1 LDNATAECLER
12 SHSGGKDWRGSGCE
26 NEHTFMIHRLQTEY
40 EIYGA
45 IIFMIAT
52 AIQISPSGLRR
63 RYRWEGRDGE
73 SLDDYLLRPSV
84 SALNPGGKV
93 MIGSLA
99 LFVLLKLLMP
109 FEIPIFPGIF
119 LPIFVGM
126 IAHLAFTY
134 KAWRDSRLSK

>member
-1 LDNATAECLER
+1 
-12 SHSGGKDWRGSGCE
+12 
-26 NEHTFMIHRLQTEY
+26 MIHRLQTEY

-45 IIFMIAT
+45 IAFMIGT

-73 SLDDYLLRPSV
+73 SLDDYLLRPSIR
-84 SALNPGGKV
+84 ALNPGGKV

-109 FEIPIFPGIF
+109 FEIPNVPGIF
-119 LPIFVGM
+119 LPILVGM
-126 IAHLAFTY
+126 IAHLTFTF
-134 KAWRDSRLSK
+134 KAWRETQVSK

>member
-1 LDNATAECLER
+1 
-12 SHSGGKDWRGSGCE
+12 
-26 NEHTFMIHRLQTEY
+26 MIHRLQTEY

-45 IIFMIAT
+45 IIFMIGT

-73 SLDDYLLRPSV
+73 SFEDYLLRPSV
-84 SALNPGGKV
+84 SALKPGGKV

-109 FEIPIFPGIF
+109 FEIPNFPGIL
-119 LPIFVGM
+119 LPIFIGM
-126 IAHLAFTY
+126 IAHLAFTF
-134 KAWRDSRLSK
+134 KFWRETQVSK